1 MGTNFY
7 ARIIPS
13 VEQKEKLI
21 EAINNNDFES
31 IKDKVTDMYGRIT
44 YYGGVLTGGE
54 IHLGKRSGGW
64 KFLWNPNV
72 YIHRN
77 GYLEEGR
84 YVPEPST
91 LYYLYPLTK
100 EGIHGF
106 IMQEDIEVY
115 DEYGEKQDKENFFKE
130 AIEWTTWRGEEAWD
144 SKSYEEY
151 EKKQNPS
158 YRVFKSQSELI
169 TLLQDN
175 GVSFIS
181 ESQSD
186 FYSDGLRFATT
197 TEFS

>member
-7 ARIIPS
+7 ARIIPY
-13 VEQKEKLI
+13 VEQKEELI
-21 EAINNNDFES
+21 EAINNDDFDS
-31 IKDKVTDMYGRIT
+31 IKEMVADMYDNIT
-44 YYGGVLTGGE
+44 YYEAISGGN

-77 GYLEEGR
+77 GHIENNR

-91 LYYLYPLTK
+91 LFYLYPLTK
-100 EGIHGF
+100 EGIYNF
-106 IMQEDIEVY
+106 IMQDNIEVY
-115 DEYGEKQDKENFFKE
+115 DEYGEKQDKETFYKE

-144 SKSYEEY
+144 SKSYYEY
-151 EKKQNPS
+151 ERKENPL
-158 YRVFKSQSELI
+158 YREYKCQSELI

>member
-7 ARIIPS
+7 ARIIPTI
-13 VEQKEKLI
+13 EQKEELI
-21 EAINNNDFES
+21 EAINNDDFDS
-31 IKDKVTDMYGRIT
+31 IKEMVAVMYDNIT
-44 YYGGVLTGGE
+44 YYGAISGGN

-72 YIHRN
+72 YVHRN
-77 GYLEEGR
+77 GHLENGR

-91 LYYLYPLTK
+91 LFYLYPLTK
-100 EGIHGF
+100 EGIYNF
-106 IMQEDIEVY
+106 IMQDNIEVY
-115 DEYGEKQDKENFFKE
+115 DEYGEKQDKETFFKE
-130 AIEWTTWRGEEAWD
+130 AIEWTTWRGKEAWD
-144 SKSYEEY
+144 SKSYYEY
-151 EKKQNPS
+151 ERKGNPS
-158 YRVFKSQSELI
+158 YREYKCQSELI

-186 FYSDGLRFATT
+186 FYSEGLRFATT